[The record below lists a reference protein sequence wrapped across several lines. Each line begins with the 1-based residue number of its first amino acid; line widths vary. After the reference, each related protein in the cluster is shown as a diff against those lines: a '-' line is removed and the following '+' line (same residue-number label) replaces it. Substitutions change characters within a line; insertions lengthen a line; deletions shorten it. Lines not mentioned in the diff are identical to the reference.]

1 MLLLRFRGISRKEIT
16 YIKNSLCASLAA
28 SRPQGNGAGE
38 YQQTEQKRR
47 EIADA
52 GKEGRRQ
59 LMRHKTIDIPC
70 LLMRYGVEK
79 LTVRADDCRY
89 AGRGRTQDWNAF
101 LQRAQA
107 GLRQML
113 WWSPA
118 SDRKSTRLNS
128 RHSCA
133 SRMPSSA

>member
-79 LTVRADDCRY
+79 LRSEEHTSELQSLMRTSY
-89 AGRGRTQDWNAF
+89 AVF
-101 LQRAQA
+101 CLQ
-107 GLRQML
+107 
-113 WWSPA
+113 
-118 SDRKSTRLNS
+118 
-128 RHSCA
+128 
-133 SRMPSSA
+133 